1 MILTSSST
9 SSTAAASSSAAAA
22 MVLTVGRL
30 VAAVLGGAGRVDF
43 SELRKNARR
52 WGEIPNERVEC
63 ARDENAEDD
72 EGQGGWGG
80 A

>member
-9 SSTAAASSSAAAA
+9 SSTAASSSAA

-52 WGEIPNERVEC
+52 WGEIPSERVAC